1 MKYLII
7 VSLALISC
15 CQTKQILNSQEKKY
29 FVERIEILDDWNI
42 IYLSYN
48 KSMYKVISKKEKNM
62 RCEEELEIHKSY
74 NFSLNSSIP
83 KTIEINGEIIQR
95 TNYLEVTCYYY
106 DQKTKICLEPE
117 NGIYDLYYAEN
128 LKGLCINNS

>member
-7 VSLALISC
+7 VSLALNSY

-48 KSMYKVISKKEKNM
+48 KSMYKVISRKEKNI
-62 RCEEELEIHKSY
+62 RCEEELK
-74 NFSLNSSIP
+74 F
-83 KTIEINGEIIQR
+83 INHIIFR
-95 TNYLEVTCYYY
+95 LPLVY
-106 DQKTKICLEPE
+106 QKL
-117 NGIYDLYYAEN
+117 
-128 LKGLCINNS
+128 